1 MFERFETFTVLISKI
16 SRNIRKIKS
25 VEMAEF
31 DLKTP
36 HTSCLYYL
44 YRDGAMTA
52 SELSARCGEDKASIS
67 RSIEYLEERGYLKC
81 DSKQGRRYK
90 ALITLTDRGQEI
102 ANELSEK
109 IHRILGF
116 SGASVTEEEREA
128 FYRHLRE
135 ISDNLEKLANSYD
148 K

>member
-31 DLKTP
+31 DLRTP

-44 YRDGAMTA
+44 RRDGAMTA
-52 SELSARCGEDKASIS
+52 AELSARCGEDKASIS
-67 RSIEYLEERGYLKC
+67 RSIEYLEQRGYLTC
-81 DSKQGRRYK
+81 EEKQGRRYK
-90 ALITLTDRGQEI
+90 SLITLTNKGEQTADM
-102 ANELSEK
+102 LSDK
-109 IHRILGF
+109 IHKILDF
-116 SGASVTEEEREA
+116 SGAGLTEEEREA
-128 FYRHLRE
+128 FYRYLRS
-135 ISDNLEKLANSYD
+135 ISDSLESLASSYE

>member
-31 DLKTP
+31 DLRTP

-44 YRDGAMTA
+44 RRDGAMTA
-52 SELSARCGEDKASIS
+52 AELSARCGEDKASIS
-67 RSIEYLEERGYLKC
+67 RSIEYLEQRGYLTC
-81 DSKQGRRYK
+81 EEKQGRRYK
-90 ALITLTDRGQEI
+90 SLITLTNKGEQTADM
-102 ANELSEK
+102 LSDK
-109 IHRILGF
+109 IHKILDF
-116 SGASVTEEEREA
+116 SGAGLTEEEREA
-128 FYRHLRE
+128 FYRHLRC
-135 ISDNLEKLANSYD
+135 ISDSLESLASSYE